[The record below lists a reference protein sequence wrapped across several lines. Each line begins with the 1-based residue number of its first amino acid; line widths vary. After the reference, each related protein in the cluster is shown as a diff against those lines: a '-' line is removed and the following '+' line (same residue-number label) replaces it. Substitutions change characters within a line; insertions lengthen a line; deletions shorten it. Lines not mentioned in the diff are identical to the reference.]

1 MNGADGPRQFR
12 AQRGRCGR
20 DYVPVGWEGQADRP
34 RTWYRTSVPK
44 GASRVPHAR
53 CPNCADPVLPG
64 AAFCARCGQSLAPG
78 AALRPPA
85 AAPGA
90 KSTTWKA
97 VGLVAGLLFLLALVA
112 SHLDPG
118 TVTSTKLA
126 AAATSRPATSTAAAT
141 TPAPAPTD
149 TPTPVE
155 TLTPKPDRHAD
166 RQIAQDYW
174 KRVIGKAAFAQ
185 NAMLFATANAM
196 NADAVSTYQ
205 FVKTAKKFAD
215 DGANEAGTNVPPGW
229 DDVSEHM
236 SNAMA
241 GYSAGFDR
249 ALSAIDSEK
258 TSDWAEALEST
269 RNAKDEYD
277 QAVHLAR
284 VHYIDMGGRWQ
295 DVSDGAAE
303 QKALVQLEQMM
314 LGGRE

>member
-1 MNGADGPRQFR
+1 
-12 AQRGRCGR
+12 
-20 DYVPVGWEGQADRP
+20 
-34 RTWYRTSVPK
+34 
-44 GASRVPHAR
+44 VPHAR

-64 AAFCARCGQSLAPG
+64 AAFCARCGQSLATG

-85 AAPGA
+85 AAPAA

-97 VGLVAGLLFLLALVA
+97 VGLVAGLLFLVALVA

-118 TVTSTKLA
+118 TAPSTKLA
-126 AAATSRPATSTAAAT
+126 ASATSPRAAPTADPA

-149 TPTPVE
+149 TPKRAETP
-155 TLTPKPDRHAD
+155 TPKPDHHAD

-174 KRVIGKAAFAQ
+174 QRVIGKAAFAQ

-236 SNAMA
+236 SNAMS
-241 GYSAGFDR
+241 GYSAAFDR
-249 ALSAIDSEK
+249 ALAAIDSEK
-258 TSDWAEALEST
+258 TSDWAEALQST
-269 RNAKDEYD
+269 RDAKDEYD

-284 VHYIDMGGRWQ
+284 VHYMDMGGRWQ

-303 QKALVQLEQMM
+303 QKALLQLEQMM
-314 LGGRE
+314 LGGHQ